1 MEDAHKKQHVLV
13 VAHTHWDREWYASFQ
28 AFRVRLV
35 DMMDSLLEILRTD
48 PEFQFTLDGQT
59 VLLEDYLEIGGVR
72 WETILNR
79 HTAFKEDF
87 ELLLDDYIGDAFYE
101 NARAEAEMAKFSR
114 ALY

>member
-1 MEDAHKKQHVLV
+1 MKIYFYSG
-13 VAHTHWDREWYASFQ
+13 THWDREWFKSFQ
-28 AFRVRLV
+28 GFRYDLVR
-35 DMMDSLLEILRTD
+35 MMNELLDGLDAD
-48 PEFQFTLDGQT
+48 PEFRTFHLDGQT
-59 VLLEDYLEIGGVR
+59 VVLEDYLEIGGVR

-79 HTAFKEDF
+79 HTAFKDDF